1 MIEIKFRQ
9 SEKKLKL
16 SFIIIN
22 RKILFLVHF
31 PVISDDCNTT
41 STATSPEKPP
51 HMSCISQSKTLSSTM
66 QRSRWRKS
74 KPWASSSS
82 SIKRKYPKTNVR
94 HSEAKWYLETISS
107 INTNNNTNNNNNN
120 NTDNTTISSTESTPA
135 IDRSTGKLGK

>member
-1 MIEIKFRQ
+1 MTIRK
-9 SEKKLKL
+9 KKLKL

-41 STATSPEKPP
+41 STATPPEKPP

-107 INTNNNTNNNNNN
+107 INTNTTTTNN